1 VFHGRW
7 EFSWDRLG
15 SLGKSKMRQRAKSRC
30 ASDEISKNKTE
41 HMDFTLTLQLCFLG
55 VQKVSRNFQ

>member
-1 VFHGRW
+1 
-7 EFSWDRLG
+7 
-15 SLGKSKMRQRAKSRC
+15 MRQRAKSRC
-30 ASDEISKNKTE
+30 ASDEISKNKEE